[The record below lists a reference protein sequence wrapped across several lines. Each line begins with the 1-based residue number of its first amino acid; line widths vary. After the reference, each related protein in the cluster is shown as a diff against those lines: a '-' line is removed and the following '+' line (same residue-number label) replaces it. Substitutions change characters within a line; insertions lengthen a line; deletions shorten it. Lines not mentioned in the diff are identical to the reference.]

1 MSNIKI
7 CLLVIAL
14 VVSPTMAQCADN
26 PGEIPFKLVEG
37 FGIVIRGEIG
47 SMRDLNFLLD
57 TGAVPSV
64 LGQRAASQMGIH
76 GARGSLTLLNKD
88 SQAEYVTVD
97 EVQLGWIRTARLPMV
112 VVDLAHLEQRLGT
125 RIDAIIGLD
134 LFVGQDI
141 SIDYKHRK
149 ITRGLSGLARH
160 SVAVAVETF
169 IASGAPYWVVPISL
183 GGEALRVLLDT
194 GANDLG
200 LFAPRASTP
209 FKLVRS
215 ETIAHESATGEDK
228 AVTMRPMVLV
238 LSDGKFK
245 NQVAVVLGEA
255 PGALQEIDGV
265 LGPTALRITRIELDW
280 GQKCLRWDTQ

>member
-7 CLLVIAL
+7 CLLVTAL
-14 VVSPTMAQCADN
+14 VVSPTMAQCADT
-26 PGEIPFKLVEG
+26 PGEIPFKLAQG

-64 LGQRAASQMGIH
+64 LGQRAASQMGIR

-97 EVQLGWIRTARLPMV
+97 EVQLGWIRTVRLPMV

-160 SVAVAVETF
+160 SVAVETF

-183 GGEALRVLLDT
+183 GGKALRVLLDT

-215 ETIAHESATGEDK
+215 EAIAHESATGEDK

-265 LGPTALRITRIELDW
+265 LGPTALGITRIELDW
-280 GQKCLRWDTQ
+280 GQKCLRWDKQ

>member
-1 MSNIKI
+1 MSNFKI
-7 CLLVIAL
+7 CFLVMAL
-14 VVSPTMAQCADN
+14 AVSSTLARGEDK
-26 PGEIPFKLVEG
+26 PGEIPFKLVQR

-64 LGQRAASQMGIH
+64 LGQRAVSQMGIR

-97 EVQLGWIRTARLPMV
+97 EVQVGWIRAESLPMV
-112 VVDLAHLEQRLGT
+112 VVDLTHLEQRLGT

-134 LFVGQDI
+134 MIAGQDI

-160 SVAVAVETF
+160 AAAVETF
-169 IASGAPYWVVPISL
+169 SASGAPYWVVPISL
-183 GGEALRVLLDT
+183 GGAAFRVLLDT

-200 LFAPRASTP
+200 LFAPRASQP

-215 ETIAHESATGEDK
+215 ETIAHENATGEEK
-228 AVTMRPMVLV
+228 AITLPPMTLV

-245 NQVAVVLGEA
+245 NQVAVVVGEP
-255 PGALQEIDGV
+255 PGAPREIDGV
-265 LGPTALRITRIELDW
+265 LGPTALGITRIELDW
-280 GQKCLRWDTQ
+280 EQKCVRWGTQ